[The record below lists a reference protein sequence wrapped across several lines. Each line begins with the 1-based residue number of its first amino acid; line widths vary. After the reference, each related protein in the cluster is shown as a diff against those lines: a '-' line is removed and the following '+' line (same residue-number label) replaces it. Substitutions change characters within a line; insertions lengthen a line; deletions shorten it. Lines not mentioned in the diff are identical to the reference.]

1 MTFVIT
7 LDGSTPSPRNDA
19 VPWTEAQISYSPDN
33 GVTPFVLIDT
43 LTLAPVDPDPRY
55 PAVRDLTTSLS
66 PAASGWFQVTFFDAV
81 SNEDPP
87 TSAIQYPTP
96 QQAGGA
102 SNASV
107 LTARNAVRHR
117 IRDGVPTLDQNP
129 VPFNMVRLESLSD
142 QVPITATPVQTR
154 FQVRFDDLP
163 TGRYMNAQVC
173 PGTLAAFVDGSWTAT
188 TPILDVDYNGNFTL
202 PVPPVSALLV
212 TYAYQL
218 VGDGE
223 VDQAVN
229 EARSWL
235 REYPTV
241 DAIPDGL
248 VPALI
253 SYAAGRVLAALS
265 RTAILATVHAGDST
279 LNLSDLAKSYQALSA
294 SAYAQATAEREAFYT
309 QSSEARDPT
318 VADVAA
324 VWISP
329 FTPRN

>member
-1 MTFVIT
+1 M
-7 LDGSTPSPRNDA
+7 ST
-19 VPWTEAQISYSPDN
+19 
-33 GVTPFVLIDT
+33 TPYD
-43 LTLAPVDPDPRY
+43 PVAR
-55 PAVRDLTTSLS
+55 
-66 PAASGWFQVTFFDAV
+66 AASASWRPADRRPVWAWA
-81 SNEDPP
+81 EDH
-87 TSAIQYPTP
+87 Y
-96 QQAGGA
+96 
-102 SNASV
+102 
-107 LTARNAVRHR
+107 
-117 IRDGVPTLDQNP
+117 
-129 VPFNMVRLESLSD
+129 
-142 QVPITATPVQTR
+142 
-154 FQVRFDDLP
+154 
-163 TGRYMNAQVC
+163 
-173 PGTLAAFVDGSWTAT
+173 
-188 TPILDVDYNGNFTL
+188 
-202 PVPPVSALLV
+202 VPPVSALLV

-241 DAIPDGL
+241 DAIPDGR